1 MTPHQKP
8 GPDVWD
14 YTGLVAVGRATNRP
28 LTPPTEEEVRRLE
41 QAWNDPARYRRRD
54 VVWAG
59 GAAARADARAD
70 AGLTLVPSR
79 QDIAALPRWA
89 RVAFAARC
97 ARRVLPVI
105 KKLWTDSPKPLLP
118 SLDKAVRVA
127 ETAAADRNV
136 GGGSVATTHVARADG
151 AADAVAAVC
160 AADSARAAAY
170 AADAAHADVVRGA
183 VTAAVTCLLRAST
196 VGNVGHLAAPAR
208 DFDALA
214 RRAKSERWTHDTPV
228 PPSTF
233 GPMWDGTPPEWWTD
247 DLFRS

>member
-1 MTPHQKP
+1 MTTHQKH

-14 YTGLVAVGRATNRP
+14 YTGCVSAGRATSRALP
-28 LTPPTEEEVRRLE
+28 PPTEEELRRLE
-41 QAWNDPARYRRRD
+41 GAWNDPARYTRRD
-54 VVWAG
+54 VAPAG
-59 GAAARADARAD
+59 GAAARSDSSRA
-70 AGLTLVPSR
+70 LVPSR

-118 SLDKAVRVA
+118 SLDKAVRAA
-127 ETAAADRNV
+127 EAAAAARTV
-136 GGGSVATTHVARADG
+136 GAGAVAATHIARADG

-160 AADSARAAAY
+160 AADAARAAAY

-196 VGNVGHLAAPAR
+196 VGSVEHLAAPAR
-208 DFDALA
+208 DFAALA
-214 RRAKSERWTHDTPV
+214 RRAKGERWTHDTPV
-228 PPSTF
+228 PASEF
-233 GPMWDGTPPEWWTD
+233 GPMWDGAPPDWWTD